1 MTGPEGE
8 RAREVASM
16 TAMPRPK
23 FQRQGPASNCKIDGL
38 KLGWLSCTAYA
49 MAMGIDAATAGGRR
63 PSGAKVRKLTDDTD
77 GGLKLRQVADV
88 ALDAYGVRVAVR
100 TGWNTIAPTRAAQ
113 LLRSGRGFVLQ
124 GNTEALLGTK
134 SQSTIGPCNHAV
146 WVNEV
151 KGGTDDRPDK
161 ALVYDPAADG
171 RRRAGRDFADGPRW
185 WPWERVL
192 EFAADLRPSD
202 EDGPRLGA
210 GKLYAGFVPRH
221 RQAPDA
227 PEPDVLLHPGAT
239 RTTPF
244 PDRVRTDVR
253 KGHRINIR
261 SRPDRLVARDIVD
274 RVPDGTL
281 FIAFQRFKE
290 GATPPGGGSSTW
302 FGNRD
307 GTEWIHRSGL
317 RRIGGRPGPGLGIG
331 VAPMDA
337 DDEPDD
343 LVEGAEDLPDDVR
356 DGDASIGEPPDDSGD
371 IPDTDVDA
379 FVEGSPE
386 DDVIHDEDDE

>member
-1 MTGPEGE
+1 
-8 RAREVASM
+8 M

-38 KLGWLSCTAYA
+38 ELGWVSCTAYA
-49 MAMGIDAATAGGRR
+49 MAMGIDAATAGARR
-63 PSGAKVRKLTDDTD
+63 PSGAKVRKLTDDTE

-88 ALDAYGVRVAVR
+88 ALETYGVRVAVR
-100 TGWNTIAPTRAAQ
+100 TGWNTIAPARAAQ
-113 LLRSGRGFVLQ
+113 LLRSGRGFLLQ

-171 RRRAGRDFADGPRW
+171 RHRVGRDFANGPRW

-192 EFAADLRPSD
+192 DFAADLRPD
-202 EDGPRLGA
+202 REDGPRLGK
-210 GKLYAGFVPRH
+210 GKLYAGFVPR
-221 RQAPDA
+221 RPDTPEAPDA
-227 PEPDVLLHPGAT
+227 GDSDVVLRPGAS
-239 RTTPF
+239 RTKPF
-244 PDRVRTDVR
+244 PDRVRTNVR

-261 SRPDRLVARDIVD
+261 SRPDRLRPGDILD
-274 RVPDGTL
+274 RVPDGAL
-281 FIAFQRFKE
+281 FIAFQRLKD
-290 GATPPGGGSSTW
+290 GATPPGGGSSIW

-317 RRIGGRPGPGLGIG
+317 RRIGGQRGPGLGIG
-331 VAPMDA
+331 VAPTDA
-337 DDEPDD
+337 DDDPED
-343 LVEGAEDLPDDVR
+343 LVEGAEDLPEDVR
-356 DGDASIGEPPDDSGD
+356 DGDASIGEPPDESGG

-379 FVEGSPE
+379 DVVGSPE
-386 DDVIHDEDDE
+386 DDVINDEDDE